1 MSPLPATARLRGPLF
16 ALLTALIAWAPL
28 PPAMA
33 ETAAIRPVATEAPAG
48 DYTLDP
54 AHARLIFS
62 LSHLGFSDYT
72 ALFTGLTA
80 RLAFDPDAPEA
91 MRLEAVVEAGSIE
104 THYPDPAYDFNAL
117 LAGPDFLDA
126 GRFPEMR
133 FTSTSVRLTAP
144 DSAAVS
150 GDLTIHGVTRP
161 VTLRVRF
168 NGGYAG
174 HPMDPGGARIGFSAQ
189 GTILRS
195 DFGVGFGIPAP
206 GTTLGVG
213 DMVAIRIEAEF
224 INPNAAGPQL
234 GP

>member
-1 MSPLPATARLRGPLF
+1 MPPPPVPAGLRAPLF
-16 ALLTALIAWAPL
+16 VLLTVLLVAP
-28 PPAMA
+28 PPGLAA
-33 ETAAIRPVATEAPAG
+33 EGAIHPVATEAPAG

-72 ALFTGLTA
+72 ALFTGLSAT
-80 RLAFDPDAPEA
+80 LAFDPAEPA
-91 MRLEAVVEAGSIE
+91 KMRLEAVVDAGSIE
-104 THYPDPAYDFNAL
+104 THYPDPAFDFNAL
-117 LAGPDFLDA
+117 LAGPEFLDA
-126 GRFPEMR
+126 ARYPEMR

-144 DSAAVS
+144 DSAAVT
-150 GDLTIHGVTRP
+150 GDLTLHGVTRP
-161 VTLRVRF
+161 ITLRVRF

-174 HPMDPGGARIGFSAQ
+174 NPLDPGGARIGFSAQ
-189 GTILRS
+189 GTLFRS

-213 DMVAIRIEAEF
+213 DMVTIRIEAEF
-224 INPNAAGPQL
+224 INPGAAGPKL